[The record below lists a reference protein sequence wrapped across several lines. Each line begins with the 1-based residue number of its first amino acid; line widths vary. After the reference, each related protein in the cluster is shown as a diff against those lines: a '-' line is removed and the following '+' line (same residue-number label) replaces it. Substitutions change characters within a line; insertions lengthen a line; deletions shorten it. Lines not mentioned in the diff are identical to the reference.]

1 MTEKQKRFCDE
12 YLSDLNATRAYKAVY
27 KSVKSDEVAKAAA
40 SRLLT
45 NVNVKKYIAD
55 QQEVIPY
62 ASYTLFPTIGKT
74 NAIYVDTT
82 TNAIYRWDDNNIK
95 YYALAFDPEKEFIMQ
110 CGSSKG

>member
-1 MTEKQKRFCDE
+1 MKEQFLNLQGLTELVD
-12 YLSDLNATRAYKAVY
+12 YI
-27 KSVKSDEVAKAAA
+27 
-40 SRLLT
+40 
-45 NVNVKKYIAD
+45 KKYIAD

-95 YYALAFDPEKEFIMQ
+95 YYALAFDPEKEFILQ

>member
-1 MTEKQKRFCDE
+1 MKEQFLNLQGLTELVDYIK
-12 YLSDLNATRAYKAVY
+12 
-27 KSVKSDEVAKAAA
+27 KSI
-40 SRLLT
+40 T
-45 NVNVKKYIAD
+45 D

>member
-1 MTEKQKRFCDE
+1 M
-12 YLSDLNATRAYKAVY
+12 LIIL
-27 KSVKSDEVAKAAA
+27 
-40 SRLLT
+40 
-45 NVNVKKYIAD
+45 KKYITD

>member
-1 MTEKQKRFCDE
+1 
-12 YLSDLNATRAYKAVY
+12 
-27 KSVKSDEVAKAAA
+27 
-40 SRLLT
+40 
-45 NVNVKKYIAD
+45 
-55 QQEVIPY
+55 
-62 ASYTLFPTIGKT
+62 LFPTIGKT

>member
-1 MTEKQKRFCDE
+1 MKEQFLNLQGLTELVD
-12 YLSDLNATRAYKAVY
+12 YI
-27 KSVKSDEVAKAAA
+27 
-40 SRLLT
+40 
-45 NVNVKKYIAD
+45 KKYIAD

-95 YYALAFDPEKEFIMQ
+95 YYAQELKENTLAFDPEKEFIMQ

>member
-1 MTEKQKRFCDE
+1 MKEQFLNLQGLTELVD
-12 YLSDLNATRAYKAVY
+12 YI
-27 KSVKSDEVAKAAA
+27 
-40 SRLLT
+40 
-45 NVNVKKYIAD
+45 KKYIAD

-95 YYALAFDPEKEFIMQ
+95 YYAQELKEYALAFDPEKEFIMQ

>member
-1 MTEKQKRFCDE
+1 MKEQFLNLQGLTELVD
-12 YLSDLNATRAYKAVY
+12 YI
-27 KSVKSDEVAKAAA
+27 
-40 SRLLT
+40 
-45 NVNVKKYIAD
+45 KKYITD

-62 ASYTLFPTIGKT
+62 ASYTLFPTIGK
-74 NAIYVDTT
+74 